1 MKMLNKTRN
10 MDHRTTMQTVDR
22 FLKERG
28 IEPQRD
34 YIWSVQG
41 PTLIYLGDT
50 NPFEHLTLHERK
62 AVRAMGVKFLVESF

>member
-1 MKMLNKTRN
+1 

-50 NPFEHLTLHERK
+50 NPFELLTLHERK
-62 AVRAMGVKFLVESF
+62 AIRTMGVKFLVENF

>member
-1 MKMLNKTRN
+1 
-10 MDHRTTMQTVDR
+10 MDIRTTMQTVDA
-22 FLKERG
+22 FLRERG
-28 IEPQRD
+28 IQPQRD

-62 AVRAMGVKFLVESF
+62 AIRTMGVKFLVENF

>member
-1 MKMLNKTRN
+1 
-10 MDHRTTMQTVDR
+10 MDIRTTMQTVDR

-50 NPFEHLTLHERK
+50 NPFELLTLHERK
-62 AVRAMGVKFLVESF
+62 AIRTMGVKFLVENF

>member
-1 MKMLNKTRN
+1 
-10 MDHRTTMQTVDR
+10 MQTVDR

-34 YIWSVQG
+34 YIWSVDG

-50 NPFEHLTLHERK
+50 NPFEHLTPHEHK
-62 AVRAMGVKFLVESF
+62 AIRTMGVKFLVENF

>member
-1 MKMLNKTRN
+1 MLNKTRN

-62 AVRAMGVKFLVESF
+62 AIRTMGVKFLVENF

>member
-10 MDHRTTMQTVDR
+10 MDHRTTMQTVDL

-62 AVRAMGVKFLVESF
+62 AVRAMGVKFLVENF

>member
-1 MKMLNKTRN
+1 
-10 MDHRTTMQTVDR
+10 MQTVDR

-28 IEPQRD
+28 IVPQRD

-41 PTLIYLGDT
+41 PTLIYLGDI

-62 AVRAMGVKFLVESF
+62 AIQTMGVKFLVESF

>member
-1 MKMLNKTRN
+1 

-62 AVRAMGVKFLVESF
+62 AIRTMGVKFLVENF

>member
-1 MKMLNKTRN
+1 
-10 MDHRTTMQTVDR
+10 MDIRTTMQTVDR

-41 PTLIYLGDT
+41 PTLIYLGDS
-50 NPFEHLTLHERK
+50 NPFEHLASDERK
-62 AVRAMGVKFLVESF
+62 AVKSMGVKFMVEPF

>member
-1 MKMLNKTRN
+1 
-10 MDHRTTMQTVDR
+10 MDIRTTMQAVDQ
-22 FLKERG
+22 FLRERG

-50 NPFEHLTLHERK
+50 NR
-62 AVRAMGVKFLVESF
+62 